1 MRTTRSTQALLA
13 VLLLAL
19 ATAACGSGKRQGIRS
34 PELAT
39 ILRVENQTTL
49 DMTIY
54 AMRSD
59 QRIRLGTAYA
69 LGSTTFQIPRH
80 LVFGVGRLRFLAD
93 PIGSDR
99 TELSEEIAFAPGDE
113 IIMTIPPM

>member
-1 MRTTRSTQALLA
+1 MRTNRSALLA
-13 VLLLAL
+13 VLLLSL
-19 ATAACGSGKRQGIRS
+19 VTAACASGGRQGAVNS
-34 PELAT
+34 ELAT
-39 ILRVENQTTL
+39 ILRVENHTTL

-59 QRIRLGTAYA
+59 QRVRLGTANA

-80 LVFGVGRLRFLAD
+80 LVAGVGRLRFLAD

-99 TELSEEIAFAPGDE
+99 TELSEEVAFAPGDE
-113 IIMTIPPM
+113 IIMTIPPL